1 MKTTS
6 TNYLDTLEKI
16 WVSKINIQYIEK
28 NIYSQISQKIK
39 NEFDSSKSI
48 FLNWIEEIEITLIN
62 YNLDK

>member
-1 MKTTS
+1 
-6 TNYLDTLEKI
+6 LEKI